1 MSLLFHFLCMLE
13 RGSGYLIHYMNYQE
27 VFSSILLPILSN
39 SSGEV
44 LVMMESILVV
54 KCCYHLFSDHE
65 QTIQMIVSLLS
76 HSSITVPYRIQSH
89 LQIQLTAVE
98 CLSFILQTYPT
109 AKSLIHCCF
118 ASIVPIITSL
128 CVVVL
133 FTLCHNRVLFL
144 QSPNPSY

>member
-1 MSLLFHFLCMLE
+1 MLE
-13 RGSGYLIHYMNYQE
+13 RGSGYLIHYMNYQD

-89 LQIQLTAVE
+89 L
-98 CLSFILQTYPT
+98 
-109 AKSLIHCCF
+109 
-118 ASIVPIITSL
+118 
-128 CVVVL
+128 
-133 FTLCHNRVLFL
+133 
-144 QSPNPSY
+144 